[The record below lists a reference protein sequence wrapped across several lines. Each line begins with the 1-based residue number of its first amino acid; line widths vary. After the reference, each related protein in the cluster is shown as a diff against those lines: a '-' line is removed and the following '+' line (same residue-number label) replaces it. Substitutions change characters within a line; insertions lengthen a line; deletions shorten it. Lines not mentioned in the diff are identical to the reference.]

1 MAQRCSAKIKF
12 PKFSVQAQI
21 LLNWI
26 VKIGIALGV
35 VKNLVAASFG
45 RGRNARFV
53 FLGYLAA
60 LGAAVL
66 SGLLPSLSKPIL
78 ESVNPLFFTG
88 IVTLAPA
95 LLFTPVSI
103 RSNENKHIRRNGF
116 FILAA
121 IAILGGLIAPYIY
134 FVGLTETT
142 ASDAALLANGEMVF
156 TVLIAAMFFGE
167 RLSKKGLFALTLL
180 AIGIVT
186 VITDLQFST
195 SITNFT
201 QPGHALILGATLLWG
216 IDNNVTS
223 AITERVNVAR
233 IIQLKAVISGIGLLL
248 IAFLSHA
255 AKISSPSL
263 LLEVF
268 LFGLIVFSG
277 SAFLSIETL
286 KRLGAITTTIV
297 FPITSIFGLAFAYL
311 LLGEVITPVQVASVA
326 VILLGIYLLTRKGS
340 VIREGINLE
349 QY

>member
-1 MAQRCSAKIKF
+1 MGSYT
-12 PKFSVQAQI
+12 
-21 LLNWI
+21 
-26 VKIGIALGV
+26 
-35 VKNLVAASFG
+35 
-45 RGRNARFV
+45 ARFV

-60 LGAAVL
+60 LGAAML
-66 SGLLPSLSKPIL
+66 SGIMPSLSKPIL
-78 ESVNPLFFTG
+78 KSVNPLFFTA

-95 LLFTPVSI
+95 LLFTPVSLQ
-103 RSNENKHIRRNGF
+103 SGENKHIRRNGF

-121 IAILGGLIAPYIY
+121 TSIAGGLIAPYMY
-134 FVGLTETT
+134 FVGLEATT

-156 TVLIAAMFFGE
+156 TVLVASLFFGE
-167 RLSKKGLFALTLL
+167 RLSRKGLFALTLL
-180 AIGIVT
+180 SVGIIA

-195 SITNFT
+195 SVLNLTA
-201 QPGHALILGATLLWG
+201 PGHILILGATLLWG

-233 IIQLKAVISGIGLLL
+233 IIQLKALIAGIGLLL
-248 IAFLSHA
+248 IAFVLHA
-255 AKISSPSL
+255 ATISSSSL

-277 SAFLSIETL
+277 SAYLSIETL

-297 FPITSIFGLAFAYL
+297 FPITSVFGLIFAYA
-311 LLGEVITPVQVASVA
+311 LLGETITFVQIGSVI

-340 VIREGINLE
+340 VLREGMPLE